1 MTTIRPFTIFDLLK
15 YSNIVLRAQSDTF
28 YTVIYWD
35 FICKSPEYWLT
46 LENSAS
52 KIQGYILGRAEGDK
66 SVEKREWHGHVTQ
79 LAIDPYFRNQGLA
92 KTLMTYLEKISI
104 KTHNAWY
111 MDLFVRSSNTVAI
124 DLYKQ
129 LGYTL
134 YRKVLDFYVQ
144 DSINPTEDAWTMR
157 KSMPRDVR
165 NELMI
170 PLDSPDYPHQL

>member
-1 MTTIRPFTIFDLLK
+1 
-15 YSNIVLRAQSDTF
+15 
-28 YTVIYWD
+28 
-35 FICKSPEYWLT
+35 
-46 LENSAS
+46 
-52 KIQGYILGRAEGDK
+52 
-66 SVEKREWHGHVTQ
+66 
-79 LAIDPYFRNQGLA
+79 
-92 KTLMTYLEKISI
+92 MTYLEKISI